1 MRARLSR
8 LGAGRG
14 WRKLGALAGLFGVA
28 VLAFCWGRYGSPSTA
43 AAAPPGAREVPPPTP
58 PETAGDYA
66 HRWVAVIHGNL
77 GITREEF
84 GEYLIARHAEQ
95 LELLVN
101 KRIIELACKEKGVE
115 VTAGEVDAALAE
127 DLKGMGNISLNDFV
141 TQVLARYHKSLLEW
155 KEDVIRPKLAM
166 TKLCRG
172 RVQVTDQDL
181 HDAFDAYYGE
191 KVDCRLVLFPKDRE
205 KDAMLMYADLRKSD
219 EDFNRI
225 ARSQASPS
233 LASKGGEIQPIGHHT
248 TGNDELEKEAFSLQ
262 PGEVS
267 KLIGTPQG
275 TVVLKCVK
283 RIPPDAGKKLDKER
297 AVLEKEI
304 IDKKTQLEIPKLFK
318 ELQAQAKPRLFL
330 KKYTTQEELE
340 RDVKRD
346 LQADGLPAPAPPQ
359 KP

>member
-1 MRARLSR
+1 
-8 LGAGRG
+8 LG
-14 WRKLGALAGLFGVA
+14 GLVGLCGVA
-28 VLAFCWGRYGSPSTA
+28 ALAFCWGRYSSPSPV
-43 AAAPPGAREVPPPTP
+43 AAAPPGAKEPAPPTP
-58 PETAGDYA
+58 PEASGDYA
-66 HRWVAVIHGNL
+66 HRWVAVIRGNL

-101 KRIIELACKEKGVE
+101 KRIIEVACKEKGVE

-141 TQVLARYHKSLLEW
+141 TKVLARYHKSLLEW

-166 TKLCRG
+166 TKLCRA

-181 HDAFDAYYGE
+181 RDAFEAYYGE

-225 ARSQASPS
+225 ARGQATPS

-283 RIPPDAGKKLDKER
+283 RIPADTSKKLE
-297 AVLEKEI
+297 AVRPALEKEI
-304 IDKKTQLEIPKLFK
+304 IEKKTQLEIPKLFK
-318 ELQAQAKPRLFL
+318 ELQAEAKPRLFL

-340 RDVKRD
+340 RDVRRD
-346 LQADGLPAPAPPQ
+346 LQADGVPDLAPAR